1 MPHLPHITRGF
12 LPSGPG
18 RRCSG
23 GEPEEAGTGS
33 GKGLERRESE
43 KRGPE
48 REGALGAREGPRVP
62 AVQSAPGP
70 PPRHRAETCPAA
82 GQRGH
87 LEDIRHRQAGLARA
101 TP

>member
-1 MPHLPHITRGF
+1 MAPADAAAV
-12 LPSGPG
+12 
-18 RRCSG
+18 
-23 GEPEEAGTGS
+23 GEPEEAGIGS
-33 GKGLERRESE
+33 GKGLERRELE
-43 KRGPE
+43 KRGLE